1 MITEKQLVE
10 YHVLDNQSAV
20 ISALANSNLIED
32 EAIYNDDVLE
42 WWLVTPTLARWLTA
56 EDEIILEDLGCFW
69 WGRQTSGQAIYI
81 DSVITDIVNGFN

>member
-20 ISALANSNLIED
+20 VSALANSNLIED

-42 WWLVTPTLARWLTA
+42 WWLITEQLARWLRR
-56 EDEIILEDLGCFW
+56 ENEIILQDLGCYW
-69 WGRQTSGQAIYI
+69 WGRTTSGQAIYI